1 MQKIYETNLSPE
13 EFVKR
18 SKNLKYPTI
27 NTCHKCG
34 ACDTFRPNGFY
45 DRNVLTKDD
54 EYIVSLRRFKCP
66 HCSASISFL
75 PSFLIPYFQSTFERI
90 INILKSVIAKKKE
103 GCISF
108 YRQIGH
114 FYKKRF
120 LVNLNLLIMLFRDLD
135 ILFLSKNEKATNL
148 IEKISIIGSSL
159 SQRFIAKFN
168 KSFMAN

>member
-18 SKNLKYPTI
+18 SRELKYPTI
-27 NTCHKCG
+27 NTCHNCG
-34 ACDTFRPNGFY
+34 VRDTFKANGYY

-54 EYIVSLRRFKCP
+54 EYIVSIRRFKCP
-66 HCSASISFL
+66 YCSASVSFL
-75 PSFLIPYFQSTFERI
+75 PSFLMPYFQSTIDRI
-90 INILKSVIAKKKE
+90 IIILRAVIAKKK
-103 GCISF
+103 GKVSY
-108 YRQIGH
+108 YRQIAY

-120 LVNLNLLIMLFRDLD
+120 LINLNLLVMLFRDLD
-135 ILFLSKNEKATNL
+135 PSFLSKNEKATNL

>member
-1 MQKIYETNLSPE
+1 MQKIYETNLNPE

-18 SKNLKYPTI
+18 SRVLKYPTI

-34 ACDTFRPNGFY
+34 AKDTFKPNGFY

-54 EYIVSLRRFKCP
+54 EYIVSIRRFKCP
-66 HCSASISFL
+66 HCSASVSFL
-75 PSFLIPYFQSTFERI
+75 PSFLMPYFQSTYERI
-90 INILKSVIAKKKE
+90 ISILKSVIAKKKE
-103 GCISF
+103 NVSF
-108 YRQIGH
+108 YRQIGY

-120 LVNLNLLIMLFRDLD
+120 LINLNLFIMLFRDLD
-135 ILFLSKNEKATNL
+135 ISFPSKNEKATNL
-148 IEKISIIGSSL
+148 IEKISIIGPSL